1 MFMGLAITKY
11 GVKFFRNGVEITVI
25 ALEIKMLSY
34 LRIYKHLYIND
45 LKFFL
50 KNIPEVL

>member
-11 GVKFFRNGVEITVI
+11 GVNFFRNGVEITVI
-25 ALEIKMLSY
+25 DLELKMLSY
-34 LRIYKHLYIND
+34 LRIYQYLYIID
-45 LKFFL
+45 LKYFL